1 MTGAADITE
10 LLRREIGARTG
21 RDPDEIDVDA
31 HFLADLGLSSLDLL
45 SLLAFAEKSFALRF
59 ADDSLGDLTTV
70 RRVVAAIR
78 DRKDLPRED
87 VV

>member
-1 MTGAADITE
+1 MSGAADITV
-10 LLRREIGARTG
+10 LLRREIAARTG

-45 SLLAFAEKSFALRF
+45 GMLAFAEKSFALRF
-59 ADDSLGDLTTV
+59 ADDTLGELTTI

-78 DRKDLPRED
+78 DRKDPSRED
-87 VV
+87 AV